1 MPVFAAPPGIPGSP
15 DRCSMQCPPRS
26 GRTDRVNEWALG
38 AAASSSPSSESRY
51 RVASAATSQQR
62 PDSVATPGHPYG
74 VRQPRSVCAVAEA
87 TAFGPADTLNSVPG
101 PHRVVAALCALTLMT
116 SACTVSPPPAPQST
130 DTSKITTP
138 PPPKATQ
145 IIMAIDSIGP
155 GFNSHLL
162 SDQSPV
168 NAAIS
173 SLVLPSSFR
182 PVPDPASPTGSRW
195 ELDTTLLES
204 AVVTNENPFTVT
216 YKIRPEAQWTDNA
229 PIGADDFSYLW
240 RQMVSHPGV
249 VDPAG
254 YDLITGVQS
263 VEGGKTAVV
272 TFSQPY
278 PAWRELFNDI
288 LPAHIVK
295 DVPGG
300 FAAGLARALPVTG
313 GQFRVENIDPQRDE
327 ILLARNDRYWSAP
340 AKPDQVLFRRGG
352 ATAALADSIRNG
364 DTQVAQVHGGAAAF
378 AQLSAIPDVR
388 TARIVTPRVMQLTL
402 RAQQA
407 ALADSQVRKAILGLV
422 DVDLLA
428 SVGAGDDNTV
438 TLAQAQVRSPSDPG
452 YVPTAPPALTKEA
465 ALTLLANAGYQVEP
479 VETTPPATPG
489 TPAPENNRGR
499 VTKDGV
505 PLTLVLG
512 VAANDPTAV
521 AVANTA
527 ADQLRNVGIAASVA
541 ALDPVALY
549 GDALI
554 NNKVDAVVG
563 WHQAGGDL
571 ATALASRYGC
581 PALEA
586 TAVSTA
592 TPGPTSSPSPSP
604 TSNAPVPPPPTT
616 TATPTTPSP
625 APESGQLVQAPSNIT
640 GICDRSIQPKIDAAL
655 DGTEDIGEVINAVE
669 SRLWNMSTVLPI
681 LQDTTIVAAGPSVQN
696 VCLSGAV
703 PVGIVGDA
711 GMWVKA
717 AQ

>member
-1 MPVFAAPPGIPGSP
+1 VP
-15 DRCSMQCPPRS
+15 
-26 GRTDRVNEWALG
+26 TT
-38 AAASSSPSSESRY
+38 SR
-51 RVASAATSQQR
+51 RLSCVA
-62 PDSVATPGHPYG
+62 G
-74 VRQPRSVCAVAEA
+74 
-87 TAFGPADTLNSVPG
+87 
-101 PHRVVAALCALTLMT
+101 ALTSTLLLVT
-116 SACTVSPPPAPQST
+116 ACTVSPPPAPQST
-130 DTSKITTP
+130 ETSESTP
-138 PPPKATQ
+138 PPPAKATQ
-145 IIMAIDSIGP
+145 IIVAIDSVGP

-182 PVPDPASPTGSRW
+182 PVSDPASPTGSRW
-195 ELDTTLLES
+195 QLDPTLLVS
-204 AVVTNENPFTVT
+204 ADVTNENPFTVT

-229 PIGADDFSYLW
+229 PIAADDYWYLW
-240 RQMVSHPGV
+240 RQMVSQPGV

-300 FAAGLARALPVTG
+300 FAAGLVRALPVTG
-313 GQFRVENIDPQRDE
+313 GQFRVESIDPQRDE
-327 ILLARNDRYWSAP
+327 ILLARNDRYWGVP
-340 AKPDQVLFRRGG
+340 AKPDLVLFRRGG

-364 DTQVAQVHGGAAAF
+364 DTQVAQVHGGQAAF

-402 RAQQA
+402 RAQQP
-407 ALADSQVRKAILGLV
+407 ALADPEVRQAILGLL

-428 SVGAGDDNTV
+428 SVGAGSDNTV

-465 ALTLLANAGYQVEP
+465 ALALLAGSGYQVQP
-479 VETTPPATPG
+479 VETLQPTTPG
-489 TPAPENNRGR
+489 TPVPDTNRGR
-499 VTKDGV
+499 ITKDGQ

-512 VAANDPTAV
+512 VAANDGTSV

-527 ADQLRNVGIAASVA
+527 ADQLRSVGITASVL
-541 ALDPVALY
+541 ALDPPVLY
-549 GDALI
+549 GEALDA
-554 NNKVDAVVG
+554 NRFDAIVG

-586 TAVSTA
+586 TAVPTTTTDAGTPSA
-592 TPGPTSSPSPSP
+592 TTSSPRSTTSAPP
-604 TSNAPVPPPPTT
+604 TSAPPPTT
-616 TATPTTPSP
+616 VTSPLP
-625 APESGQLVQAPSNIT
+625 APESGQLVQAPSNLT

-655 DGTEDIGEVINAVE
+655 DGSENIGEVLNAVE
-669 SRLWNMSTVLPI
+669 PRLWNMSTVLPI
-681 LQDTTIVAAGPSVQN
+681 LQDTTIVASGPSVQN
-696 VCLSGAV
+696 VSLSGAV

-711 GMWVKA
+711 GNWVKA
-717 AQ
+717 PQ

>member
-1 MPVFAAPPGIPGSP
+1 M
-15 DRCSMQCPPRS
+15 
-26 GRTDRVNEWALG
+26 
-38 AAASSSPSSESRY
+38 
-51 RVASAATSQQR
+51 
-62 PDSVATPGHPYG
+62 
-74 VRQPRSVCAVAEA
+74 
-87 TAFGPADTLNSVPG
+87 TLAMITG
-101 PHRVVAALCALTLMT
+101 
-116 SACTVSPPPAPQST
+116 CTVSPPPAPQST
-130 DTSKITTP
+130 DTTESTP
-138 PPPKATQ
+138 PPPMKATQ
-145 IIMAIDSIGP
+145 IIVAIDSIGP

-182 PVPDPASPTGSRW
+182 PVPDSRTPTGSSW
-195 ELDTTLLES
+195 VMDTSLLES
-204 AVVTNENPFTVT
+204 AEVTSEDPFTVT

-229 PIGADDFSYLW
+229 PIAADDFWYLW
-240 RQMVSHPGV
+240 RQMVSQPGA

-300 FAAGLARALPVTG
+300 FAAGLAQALPVTG
-313 GQFRVENIDPQRDE
+313 GQFRVDTIDPQRDE
-327 ILLARNDRYWSAP
+327 ILLARNDRYWGEP
-340 AKPDQVLFRRGG
+340 ATPDLILFRRAG
-352 ATAALADSIRNG
+352 TPAALADSIRNG
-364 DTQVAQVHGGAAAF
+364 DTQVAQVHGGSAVF

-402 RAQQA
+402 RAQQP
-407 ALADSQVRKAILGLV
+407 ALAETPVRKAVLGLL

-428 SVGAGDDNTV
+428 AVGAGDDNTV

-452 YVPTAPPALTKEA
+452 YVPTAPPAMTREEA
-465 ALTLLANAGYQVEP
+465 MALLGEAGYQVEP
-479 VETTPPATPG
+479 IETPYPPA
-489 TPAPENNRGR
+489 PAPPDNNRGR
-499 VTKDGV
+499 LVKDGE

-512 VAANDPTAV
+512 VAANDPTSV

-527 ADQLRNVGIAASVA
+527 ADQLRSVGIAASVS
-541 ALDPVALY
+541 ALDPVTLY
-549 GDALI
+549 GEALV
-554 NNKVDAVVG
+554 NNTVDAVIG
-563 WHQAGGDL
+563 WHPAGGDL

-581 PALEA
+581 PALQA
-586 TAVSTA
+586 TAVPTTA
-592 TPGPTSSPSPSP
+592 GAPSP
-604 TSNAPVPPPPTT
+604 TPDAPAPPRTTQPPRT
-616 TATPTTPSP
+616 TATQSPPAP

-640 GICDRSIQPKIDAAL
+640 GICDRSIQPRIDAAL
-655 DGTEDIGEVINAVE
+655 HGTADIAEVIDDVE
-669 SRLWNMSTVLPI
+669 PRLWEMSTVLPI

-696 VCLSGAV
+696 VSLTGAV

-711 GMWVKA
+711 GAWVKLP
-717 AQ
+717 Q

>member
-1 MPVFAAPPGIPGSP
+1 
-15 DRCSMQCPPRS
+15 
-26 GRTDRVNEWALG
+26 
-38 AAASSSPSSESRY
+38 
-51 RVASAATSQQR
+51 
-62 PDSVATPGHPYG
+62 
-74 VRQPRSVCAVAEA
+74 
-87 TAFGPADTLNSVPG
+87 VPG
-101 PHRVVAALCALTLMT
+101 PPRIIVVLSALMMVA
-116 SACTVSPPPAPQST
+116 SGCTVSPPPAPQST
-130 DTSKITTP
+130 DTSKTAAP

-155 GFNSHLL
+155 GFNPHLL

-182 PVPDPASPTGSRW
+182 PAPDPNSPTGSRW

-204 AVVTNENPFTVT
+204 AEVTSQDPFTVT
-216 YKIRPEAQWTDNA
+216 YKIRPEASWTDNA
-229 PIGADDFSYLW
+229 PIAADDFWYLW
-240 RQMVSHPGV
+240 RQMVSEPGV

-263 VEGGKTAVV
+263 IEGGKTAVV

-278 PAWRELFNDI
+278 PAWRELFNNI

-313 GQFRVENIDPQRDE
+313 GQFRVESIDPQRDE

-402 RAQQA
+402 RAQQP
-407 ALADSQVRKAILGLV
+407 ALADSQVRKAILGLL

-452 YVPTAPPALTKEA
+452 YVPTAPPAMTKEG
-465 ALTLLANAGYQVEP
+465 ALALLAEAGYQVEP
-479 VETTPPATPG
+479 VETPPPPPTPG
-489 TPAPENNRGR
+489 TPAPDNNRGR
-499 VTKDGV
+499 ITRNGV

-521 AVANTA
+521 AVDTA
-527 ADQLRNVGIAASVA
+527 ADQLRNVGITASIS
-541 ALDPVALY
+541 ALDPVVLY

-554 NNKVDAVVG
+554 NNRVDAVVG

-571 ATALASRYGC
+571 ATSLASRYGC

-592 TPGPTSSPSPSP
+592 TPGTTSSSPSSSP
-604 TSNAPVPPPPTT
+604 ASTQPTPVKPTT
-616 TATPTTPSP
+616 TATQTSPIP

-640 GICDRSIQPKIDAAL
+640 GVCDRSIQPKIDAAL
-655 DGTEDIGEVINAVE
+655 DGTDDIGQVINAVE
-669 SRLWNMSTVLPI
+669 PRLWNMSTVLPI

-696 VCLSGAV
+696 VSLSGAV

-711 GMWVKA
+711 GKWVKA
-717 AQ
+717 PQ

>member
-1 MPVFAAPPGIPGSP
+1 M
-15 DRCSMQCPPRS
+15 
-26 GRTDRVNEWALG
+26 T
-38 AAASSSPSSESRY
+38 
-51 RVASAATSQQR
+51 
-62 PDSVATPGHPYG
+62 
-74 VRQPRSVCAVAEA
+74 
-87 TAFGPADTLNSVPG
+87 
-101 PHRVVAALCALTLMT
+101 VVT
-116 SACTVSPPPAPQST
+116 ACTVSPPPAPQST
-130 DTSKITTP
+130 DTTETTTAP
-138 PPPKATQ
+138 PPRATQ

-155 GFNSHLL
+155 GFNPHLL

-168 NAAIS
+168 NAAVS

-182 PVPDPASPTGSRW
+182 PVPDPNTPTGSRW
-195 ELDTTLLES
+195 ELDTTLMES
-204 AVVTNENPFTVT
+204 AEVTSDNPFTVT

-229 PIGADDFSYLW
+229 PIGADDYWYLW
-240 RQMVSHPGV
+240 RQMVSQPGV

-272 TFSQPY
+272 TFSEPY

-313 GQFRVENIDPQRDE
+313 GQFRVESIDPQRDE

-340 AKPDQVLFRRGG
+340 AKPDLVLLRRGG
-352 ATAALADSIRNG
+352 ATSALADSIRNG

-402 RAQQA
+402 RAQQP
-407 ALADSQVRKAILGLV
+407 ALADSQVRKAILGLL

-452 YVPTAPPALTKEA
+452 YVPTAPPAMTKEA
-465 ALTLLANAGYQVEP
+465 ALGLLAGAGYQVEP
-479 VETTPPATPG
+479 VETPVPPTPG
-489 TPAPENNRGR
+489 TPAPGDNRGR
-499 VTKDGV
+499 ITKDGV
-505 PLTLVLG
+505 PLSLVLG
-512 VAANDPTAV
+512 VAANDPTSV

-527 ADQLRNVGIAASVA
+527 ADQLRNVGIVASVS

-549 GDALI
+549 GDALT
-554 NNKVDAVVG
+554 NNRVDAVVG
-563 WHQAGGDL
+563 WRQAGGDL

-592 TPGPTSSPSPSP
+592 TPGTPPPSP
-604 TSNAPVPPPPTT
+604 TSKPPAPPRPTT
-616 TATPTTPSP
+616 TATATTPSP
-625 APESGQLVQAPSNIT
+625 APESGELVTAPSNIT
-640 GICDRSIQPKIDAAL
+640 GICDRSIQPNIDAAL
-655 DGTEDIGEVINAVE
+655 DGADNIADVITAVE
-669 SRLWNMSTVLPI
+669 PRLWNMSTVLPI

-696 VCLSGAV
+696 VSLSGAV
-703 PVGIVGDA
+703 PVGIVADA
-711 GMWVKA
+711 GIWVKA
-717 AQ
+717 PQ